1 MADPQEAGTTGESC
15 LVHAMADHGPT
26 SPQSSDP
33 RWFVLMMASRWPLA
47 VVIAAWAVA
56 VAAIQILRQP
66 IPIGLPLNQPFPV
79 KLVGGITVDKLSA
92 PVSVKGEAPLSIEA
106 VKPLPVSGD
115 VGVPK
120 GVAVTRP
127 VQVEGPVS
135 VDGGVSVKGPVTVGE
150 VSAPVSVTGPDAG
163 AVLVGTPD
171 GEMLNVTGG
180 VKVNSVAGKINVQL
194 RDAAK
199 SILPIP

>member
-1 MADPQEAGTTGESC
+1 MAEPQEAGTTCESC
-15 LVHAMADHGPT
+15 SVHSMADQGPT

-66 IPIGLPLNQPFPV
+66 IPIGLPLNQPLPV
-79 KLVGGITVDKLSA
+79 RLVGGITVDKLSA

-127 VQVEGPVS
+127 VQVEG
-135 VDGGVSVKGPVTVGE
+135 GVSVEGAVTVGE
-150 VSAPVSVTGPDAG
+150 VTAPVTVNGSDGGP
-163 AVLVGTPD
+163 VLVGTPD
-171 GEMLNVTGG
+171 GELLNVTGG
-180 VKVNSVAGKINVQL
+180 VKVDSVGGKINVQL

-199 SILPIP
+199 SVLPIP

>member
-15 LVHAMADHGPT
+15 SVHAMADQGPT

-127 VQVEGPVS
+127 VQVEG
-135 VDGGVSVKGPVTVGE
+135 GVSVEGAVTVGE
-150 VSAPVSVTGPDAG
+150 VTAPVTVNGSDGGP
-163 AVLVGTPD
+163 VLVGTPD
-171 GEMLNVTGG
+171 GELLNVTGG
-180 VKVNSVAGKINVQL
+180 VRVDSVGGKINVQL

-199 SILPIP
+199 SVLPIP

>member
-1 MADPQEAGTTGESC
+1 MTEPWEAGTTGASSSDQ
-15 LVHAMADHGPT
+15 VMADQGQTTP
-26 SPQSSDP
+26 SGIDP
-33 RWFVLMMASRWPLA
+33 RWFVLVMASRWPLA

-66 IPIGLPLNQPFPV
+66 IPIALPLNQPLPV
-79 KLVGGITVDKLSA
+79 RLVGGITVDKLSA
-92 PVSVKGEAPLSIEA
+92 PVSVKAEEPLSIEA
-106 VKPLPVSGD
+106 ATALPVAGD

-120 GVAVTRP
+120 GVEVIRP
-127 VQVEGPVS
+127 VQVEGGVS
-135 VDGGVSVKGPVTVGE
+135 VDGPVTVGE
-150 VSAPVSVTGPDAG
+150 VTAPVGVNGPDGG

-171 GEMLNVTGG
+171 GELLNVTGG
-180 VKVNSVAGKINVQL
+180 VKVDSVGGRINVQL